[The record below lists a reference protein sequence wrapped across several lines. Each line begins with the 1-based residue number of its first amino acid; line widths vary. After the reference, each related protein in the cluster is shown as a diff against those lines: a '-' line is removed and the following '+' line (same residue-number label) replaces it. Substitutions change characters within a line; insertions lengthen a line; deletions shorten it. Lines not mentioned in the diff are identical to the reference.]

1 MPVSV
6 PQILTRVT
14 DVLKQGYLPAFDN
27 QLTTEPSAFME
38 KIAKAPLTN
47 AQLTGAAPIG
57 INGGFGFGA
66 EGSATPSAGALSYDA
81 YKLAAKDM
89 YVDLQISHKTVLL
102 GQSNAASIVNVV
114 ANEIESSYQSAKWNV
129 SRALFGD
136 GTGKLATLKAE
147 VGATATT
154 IKVDNVSKLIEGLM
168 IDIYGSGADTPGV
181 TCARIKSINR
191 TPAGDGSY
199 TVTLTAQAGGTATN
213 GGFITVQGSYNR
225 EITGLGA
232 IFDHTACPTLYGL
245 VKADHEYI
253 KPYTQDAGN
262 ELNDMVLYDGVKY
275 ARDYKNSKID
285 LIMMGDE
292 AFRAYRQYLIE
303 SQVTV
308 VDPSRKFKGGAAGI
322 TVLVGDQQVDIV
334 NERFVPSTKAWGVDT
349 SAFKFHRTPFDFA
362 TYNGSSAFELIDRT
376 SIYRALLASYGELV
390 CSNPGGCIEFTNC
403 GLKA

>member
-1 MPVSV
+1 MASV

-27 QLTTEPSAFME
+27 QLTVEPSAFME
-38 KIAKAPLTN
+38 KIGKENLTN
-47 AQLTGAAPIG
+47 AMLTGAAPIG

-81 YKLAAKDM
+81 YKLSAKDM
-89 YVDLQISHKTVLL
+89 YVDIQMSHKTVLL
-102 GQSNAASIVNVV
+102 GQQNVSSIVDVV
-114 ANEIESSYQSAKWNV
+114 ANEVESSYQSAKWNV
-129 SRALFGD
+129 SRALFGN
-136 GTGKLATLKAE
+136 GSGKLATLGDA
-147 VGATATT
+147 VTASSTT
-154 IKVDNVSKLIEGLM
+154 IKVDAVDKLIEGLM
-168 IDIYGSGADTPGV
+168 IDIYAPGTTTPAV
-181 TCARIKSINR
+181 KCARIKSINR
-191 TPAGDGSY
+191 TPVDGAY
-199 TVTLTAQAGGTATN
+199 TVTLTAQADGAAAA

-232 IFDHTACPTLYGL
+232 IFDHVACPTIYGL
-245 VKADHEYI
+245 TKADHEYL

-275 ARDYKNSKID
+275 ARDYKNAKID
-285 LIMMGDE
+285 LIMMGDG

-308 VDPSRKFKGGAAGI
+308 VNANRKFVGGAAGI

-334 NERFVPSTKAWGVDT
+334 NERFVPTNSAWGVDT
-349 SAFKFHRTPFDFA
+349 TAFKFHRTPFDFA
-362 TYNGSSAFELIDRT
+362 TYNGSSAFELIDGS

-390 CSNPGGCIEFTNC
+390 CKNPGGCIEFTNC
-403 GLKA
+403 GLK

>member
-1 MPVSV
+1 MPNSV

-27 QLTTEPSAFME
+27 QLTVEPSAFME
-38 KIAKAPLTN
+38 KIAKENLTN
-47 AQLTGAAPIG
+47 AMLTGAAPIG
-57 INGGFGFGA
+57 INGGFGYGA

-89 YVDLQISHKTVLL
+89 YVDIQLSHKTVLL
-102 GQSNAASIVNVV
+102 GQNNVSSIVDVV
-114 ANEIESSYQSAKWNV
+114 ANEVESSYQSAKWNV
-129 SRALFGD
+129 SRSLFGD
-136 GTGKLATLKAE
+136 GTGKLATL
-147 VGATATT
+147 GAAVENTSTT
-154 IKVDNVSKLIEGLM
+154 IKVNDVSKLIEGLM
-168 IDIYGSGADTPGV
+168 IDIYGAGAATPGV

-191 TPAGDGSY
+191 VKGGDGFY
-199 TVTLTAQAGGTATN
+199 TVTLTAQAGGAATN
-213 GGFITVQGSYNR
+213 GGFVTVQGSYNR

-245 VKADHEYI
+245 SKADHEYL

-262 ELNDMVLYDGVKY
+262 DINDMVLYDGVKY
-275 ARDYKNSKID
+275 ARDYKNAKID
-285 LIMMGDE
+285 LIMMGDG

-308 VDPSRKFKGGAAGI
+308 VNANRKFTGGAAGI

-334 NERFVPSTKAWGVDT
+334 NERFVPENTAWGVDT
-349 SAFKFHRTPFDFA
+349 TAFKFHRTPFDFA
-362 TYNGSSAFELIDRT
+362 TYNGSSAFELINGS

-390 CSNPGGCIEFTNC
+390 CKNPGGCIEFTNC
-403 GLKA
+403 GIA

>member
-1 MPVSV
+1 MPNV

-27 QLTTEPSAFME
+27 QLTVEPSAFME
-38 KIAKAPLTN
+38 KIAKENLTN
-47 AQLTGAAPIG
+47 AMLTGAAPIG
-57 INGGFGFGA
+57 INGGFGYGA

-89 YVDLQISHKTVLL
+89 YVDIQLSHKTVLL
-102 GQSNAASIVNVV
+102 GQNNVSSIVDVV
-114 ANEIESSYQSAKWNV
+114 ANEVESSYQSAKWNV
-129 SRALFGD
+129 SRSLFGD
-136 GTGKLATLKAE
+136 GTGKLATL
-147 VGATATT
+147 GAAVENTSTT
-154 IKVDNVSKLIEGLM
+154 IKVNDVSKLIEGLV
-168 IDIYGSGADTPGV
+168 IDIYGAGAATPGV

-191 TPAGDGSY
+191 VKGGDGFY

-213 GGFITVQGSYNR
+213 GGFVTVQGSYNR

-232 IFDHTACPTLYGL
+232 IFNHTACPTLYGL
-245 VKADHEYI
+245 SKDDHEYL

-262 ELNDMVLYDGVKY
+262 DINDMVLYDGVKY
-275 ARDYKNSKID
+275 ARDYKNAKID
-285 LIMMGDE
+285 LIMMGDG

-308 VDPSRKFKGGAAGI
+308 VNANRKFTGGAAGI

-334 NERFVPSTKAWGVDT
+334 NERFVPENTAWGVDT
-349 SAFKFHRTPFDFA
+349 TAFKFHRTPFDFA
-362 TYNGSSAFELIDRT
+362 TYNGSSAFELINGS

-390 CSNPGGCIEFTNC
+390 CKNPGGCIEFTNC
-403 GLKA
+403 GIA

>member
-1 MPVSV
+1 MPNSV

-27 QLTTEPSAFME
+27 QLTVEPSAFME
-38 KIAKAPLTN
+38 KIAKENLTN
-47 AQLTGAAPIG
+47 AMLTGAAPIG
-57 INGGFGFGA
+57 INGGFGYGA

-89 YVDLQISHKTVLL
+89 YVDIQLSHKTVLL
-102 GQSNAASIVNVV
+102 GQNNVSSIVDVV
-114 ANEIESSYQSAKWNV
+114 ANEVESSYQSAKWNV
-129 SRALFGD
+129 SRSLFGD
-136 GTGKLATLKAE
+136 GTGKLATL
-147 VGATATT
+147 GAAVETTSTT
-154 IKVDNVSKLIEGLM
+154 IKVNDVSKLIEGLM
-168 IDIYGSGADTPGV
+168 IDIYGAGAATPGV

-191 TPAGDGSY
+191 VKGGDGFY

-213 GGFITVQGSYNR
+213 GGFVTVQGSYNR

-245 VKADHEYI
+245 SKADHEYL

-262 ELNDMVLYDGVKY
+262 DINDMVLYDGVKY
-275 ARDYKNSKID
+275 ARDYKNAKID
-285 LIMMGDE
+285 LIMMGDG

-308 VDPSRKFKGGAAGI
+308 VNANRKFTGGAAGI

-334 NERFVPSTKAWGVDT
+334 NERFVPENTAWGVDT

-362 TYNGSSAFELIDRT
+362 TYNGSSAFELINGS

-390 CSNPGGCIEFTNC
+390 CKNPGGCIEFTNC
-403 GLKA
+403 GIA

>member
-1 MPVSV
+1 MASV

-27 QLTTEPSAFME
+27 QLTVKPSAFME
-38 KIAKAPLTN
+38 KIAKENLTN
-47 AQLTGAAPIG
+47 AMLTGAAPIG

-89 YVDLQISHKTVLL
+89 YVDIQLSHKTVML
-102 GQSNAASIVNVV
+102 GQSNAASIVDVV
-114 ANEIESSYQSAKWNV
+114 ANEVESSYRSAEWNV

-136 GTGKLATLKAE
+136 GTGILAKL
-147 VGATATT
+147 GADVTAVSTT
-154 IKVDNVSKLIEGLM
+154 ITVDNVDKLIEGLM
-168 IDIYGSGADTPGV
+168 IDIYAASASTPSV
-181 TCARIKSINR
+181 KCARIKSINR
-191 TPAGDGSY
+191 VPSGGKY
-199 TVTLTAQAGGTATN
+199 TVTLTGQAGAAVSS

-232 IFDHTACPTLYGL
+232 IFNHDTCPTLYGL
-245 VKADHEYI
+245 TKSEHEYI
-253 KPYTQDAGN
+253 KPYTADAGN
-262 ELNDMVLYDGVKY
+262 EITDMVLYDGVKY
-275 ARDYKNSKID
+275 ARDYKNAKID
-285 LIMMGDE
+285 LIMMGDG

-308 VDPSRKFKGGAAGI
+308 VNANRKFSGGAAGI
-322 TVLVGDQQVDIV
+322 TVLVGDQQVDVV
-334 NERFVPSTKAWGVDT
+334 NERFVPKDYAWGVDT

-362 TYNGSSAFELIDRT
+362 TYNGSSAFELIDGT

-390 CSNPGGCIEFTNC
+390 CTNPGGCIEFTNC
-403 GLKA
+403 GIKA

>member
-1 MPVSV
+1 MPNV

-27 QLTTEPSAFME
+27 QLTVEPSAFME
-38 KIAKAPLTN
+38 KIAKENLTN
-47 AQLTGAAPIG
+47 AMLTGAAPIG
-57 INGGFGFGA
+57 INGGFGYGA

-89 YVDLQISHKTVLL
+89 YVDIQLSHKTVLL
-102 GQSNAASIVNVV
+102 GQNNVSSIVDVV
-114 ANEIESSYQSAKWNV
+114 ANEVESSYQSAKWNV
-129 SRALFGD
+129 SRSLFGD
-136 GTGKLATLKAE
+136 GTGKLATL
-147 VGATATT
+147 GAAVENTSTT
-154 IKVDNVSKLIEGLM
+154 IKVNDVSKLIEGLM
-168 IDIYGSGADTPGV
+168 IDIYGAGAATPGV

-191 TPAGDGSY
+191 VKGGDGFY

-213 GGFITVQGSYNR
+213 GGFVTVQGSYNR

-245 VKADHEYI
+245 SKADHEYL

-262 ELNDMVLYDGVKY
+262 DINDMVLYDGVKY
-275 ARDYKNSKID
+275 ARDYKNAKID
-285 LIMMGDE
+285 LIMMGDG

-308 VDPSRKFKGGAAGI
+308 VNANRKFTGGAAGI

-334 NERFVPSTKAWGVDT
+334 NERFVPENTAWGVDT

-362 TYNGSSAFELIDRT
+362 TYNGSSAFELINGS

-390 CSNPGGCIEFTNC
+390 CKNPGGCIEFTNC
-403 GLKA
+403 GIA